1 MMTYRC
7 YTNSMLERI
16 SIIICKMSKRLEIVR
31 YPINKKTPEFVEYE
45 FFFSNINFDFIILL
59 LNINILSCLLLCY
72 QDQKEHLKYEE
83 NKEEKY

>member
-31 YPINKKTPEFVEYE
+31 YPINKKTPEFVKYE
-45 FFFSNINFDFIILL
+45 FFFQTLILTLLFFYKISTSSLASSSVTKTRKNI
-59 LNINILSCLLLCY
+59 
-72 QDQKEHLKYEE
+72 
-83 NKEEKY
+83 